1 MSNEETKRDR
11 VRRLLITP
19 LSDDGFRFKRG
30 SDESKCSRD
39 LDRIADSLSHMSDLE
54 LERMRACL
62 ITKGEGAAR
71 NFWPSVATVLAFAEF
86 VHPRPLEAVPELL
99 SWFRSRA
106 GEAALKDG
114 RLVAEYLF
122 WEQKK
127 RPPMSAMDKKRVAD
141 DGIEYE
147 HKATLLR
154 EKQAAGRSLM
164 VDDVQW
170 LDWYEELSVRL
181 TRMVEEGVFAR
192 GQEDAA

>member
-1 MSNEETKRDR
+1 MSSEETKRDR
-11 VRRLLITP
+11 VRRLLIQP
-19 LSDDGFRFKRG
+19 LTDDGFRFKRG
-30 SDESKCSRD
+30 SDEAKCARD
-39 LDRIADSLSHMSDLE
+39 LDRIADSLSHMSDVE

-62 ITKGEGAAR
+62 VTKGEGASR
-71 NFWPSVATVLAFAEF
+71 NFWPPVATVLAFGEF

-114 RLVAEYLF
+114 RLVAEYRF

-141 DGIEYE
+141 RGAEYE
-147 HKATLLR
+147 HKATVLR
-154 EKQAAGRSLM
+154 EKRADGRSLM

-170 LDWYEELSVRL
+170 LDWYEELSDRL
-181 TRMVEEGVFAR
+181 SRMVDEGIQAR
-192 GQEDAA
+192 GQENAA